1 MSCTGVFGR
10 RRRLSW
16 AVVSVLLIVFPLFG
30 QAQTCVPSP
39 DGVVGWWS
47 AEGDGDDQTHV
58 NPGILQG
65 GVTFQA
71 GKVGQAFA
79 FHGGVDAVKIAASAS
94 LDVGVGNGLTIELWV
109 NPQNLLIRNPLVEW
123 NREGTT
129 SSEWGTH
136 FWLLKPGD
144 FERFP

>member
-10 RRRLSW
+10 RQRLSW
-16 AVVSVLLIVFPLFG
+16 AVSAVLIVFPWFG
-30 QAQTCVPSP
+30 HAQTCVPSP

-47 AEGDGDDQTHV
+47 AEGDGGDQTHV

-79 FHGGVDAVKIAASAS
+79 FQGGVDAVKIAASAS
-94 LDVGVGNGLTIELWV
+94 LDVGVGNGLTIEEL
-109 NPQNLLIRNPLVEW
+109 QSHDNLVCLE
-123 NREGTT
+123 
-129 SSEWGTH
+129 
-136 FWLLKPGD
+136 F
-144 FERFP
+144 